1 MLIETRRNYTEAS
14 LLSPSLPSLF
24 TRRARLPRFER
35 NATPLVARTIGED
48 REYIHITHRSFILR
62 KKEKKKEGRSQS
74 VIFWR
79 VISFFFFSGRIGVT
93 IGKLGDRDKQMEWSL
108 TRWLTDRFIPVLY
121 SRCWRFVYIL
131 TAMKGYFFIHGG
143 FGDLIGCAGS
153 KVPNIRYY
161 SMVFIFLFS
170 ILITDRWISFL
181 FKFDVYRIRGSKSW
195 NKIHARC
202 SCTNWNWHVK

>member
-1 MLIETRRNYTEAS
+1 MTYPRDLPAIAYRDVTMLIETRRNYTEAS

-79 VISFFFFSGRIGVT
+79 VISFFFF
-93 IGKLGDRDKQMEWSL
+93 LGEDWSNDRE
-108 TRWLTDRFIPVLY
+108 
-121 SRCWRFVYIL
+121 
-131 TAMKGYFFIHGG
+131 
-143 FGDLIGCAGS
+143 
-153 KVPNIRYY
+153 
-161 SMVFIFLFS
+161 
-170 ILITDRWISFL
+170 
-181 FKFDVYRIRGSKSW
+181 IRGSG
-195 NKIHARC
+195 
-202 SCTNWNWHVK
+202 